1 MINIGI
7 LYGGKSGE
15 HDVSLC
21 SAASVVSG
29 LDKNKYNITAIGV
42 ARDGRWHVQD
52 KPVIIDDQAFGKIL
66 RIEENGGWL
75 INHYGGGKL
84 ILTEIKTGRAVS
96 LDVVF
101 PVMHGTN
108 CEDGRLQGM
117 LELSS
122 VPYIGAEVAGSAI
135 GMDKDISKR
144 LVKERGIPV
153 VPWETLTYSDWKNN
167 KAALAE
173 TLIKSMGLPLFVKP
187 CNTGSSVGVNKVKT
201 RDDFPA
207 AIESSFRFDNK
218 LLIEKALTVRE
229 IECAVLGNEN
239 AEASC
244 LGEIIPRHEFY
255 SYEAKYIDSDGAE
268 LIIPAKLEPQLEENI
283 RDTAVKVFAALNCF
297 GLARVDFF
305 VDKQTSDFYFNEIN
319 TIPGFT
325 SISMY
330 SKLWESSGLAY
341 GELLNR
347 LVDLA
352 LERHSLKKRITT
364 EFTNG

>member
-29 LDKNKYNITAIGV
+29 LDKDKYNITAIGV
-42 ARDGRWHVQD
+42 AQDGRWHVQD
-52 KPVIIDDQAFGKIL
+52 RPIILDDPTFGKIL
-66 RIEENGGWL
+66 KLEKNGDWL
-75 INHYGGGKL
+75 ANHYGDGKL
-84 ILTEIKTGRAVS
+84 TLTEIKTGRSIS
-96 LDVVF
+96 LDIVF

-144 LVKERGIPV
+144 LVKERGISV
-153 VPWETLTYSDWKNN
+153 VPWETLTYNEWKNN
-167 KAALAE
+167 KTALAE
-173 TLIKSMGLPLFVKP
+173 RLIEKIGLPLFTKP

-201 RDDFPA
+201 RDDFSA
-207 AIESSFRFDNK
+207 AVESSFRFDNK
-218 LLIEKALTVRE
+218 LLIEKALSVRE

-239 AEASC
+239 PQTSS

-268 LIIPAKLEPQLEENI
+268 LVIPAQLEPQLEKNI
-283 RDTAVKVFAALNCF
+283 RDAAVKVFIALNCAGF
-297 GLARVDFF
+297 ARVDFF
-305 VDKQTSDFYFNEIN
+305 VDKQTNELYFNEIN

-325 SISMY
+325 SISMFP
-330 SKLWESSGLAY
+330 KLWEHAGLAY
-341 GELLNR
+341 EELLDR
-347 LVDLA
+347 LVSLA
-352 LERHSLKKRITT
+352 LERHSQKKRITT
-364 EFTNG
+364 EFTND

>member
-15 HDVSLC
+15 HYVSLC
-21 SAASVVSG
+21 SAASVASG
-29 LDKNKYNITAIGV
+29 LDKNKYHITAIGV

-52 KPVIIDDQAFGKIL
+52 RPVIIDDPIFGKIL
-66 RIEENGGWL
+66 KLEKNGDWL
-75 INHYGGGKL
+75 INHYGDAKL
-84 ILTEIKTGRAVS
+84 TLTEIKTRRTVS

-135 GMDKDISKR
+135 GMDKDVSKR
-144 LVKERGIPV
+144 LVKECGIPV
-153 VPWETLTYSDWKNN
+153 VPWETLNYNEWENN
-167 KAALAE
+167 KVDLAE
-173 TLIKSMGLPLFVKP
+173 KVIKSIGLPLFVKP

-201 RDDFPA
+201 HGDFSTA
-207 AIESSFRFDNK
+207 VESSFRFDNR

-229 IECAVLGNEN
+229 IECAVLGNEKP
-239 AEASC
+239 EASC

-255 SYEAKYIDSDGAE
+255 SYEAKYIDNDGAE
-268 LIIPAKLEPQLEENI
+268 LIIPAELEPKLEKSI
-283 RDTAVKVFAALNCF
+283 RDAAIKVFIALNCA

-305 VDKQTSDFYFNEIN
+305 VDKQTNAFYFNEIN

-330 SKLWESSGLAY
+330 SKLWGHTGLGY
-341 GELLNR
+341 SELLDR
-347 LVDLA
+347 LVSLA
-352 LERHSLKKRITT
+352 LERHALKKRILT
-364 EFTNG
+364 EFTND